1 VTKKAHSNVT
11 LNESV
16 SEAQAQI
23 RCEVNNQVTLREK
36 KYTLDVRLEEEIK
49 EASEREKNLKSMI
62 WKNVISSQKIDL
74 VSQAEAK
81 SR

>member
-23 RCEVNNQVTLREK
+23 RCEVNNQATLREK

>member
-1 VTKKAHSNVT
+1 MKLTTKPLWDEIN
-11 LNESV
+11 
-16 SEAQAQI
+16 
-23 RCEVNNQVTLREK
+23 K
-36 KYTLDVRLEEEIK
+36 KSTLDSFDEVEEEIK
-49 EASEREKNLKSMI
+49 EAARGKKNLKSMI

>member
-1 VTKKAHSNVT
+1 MKLT
-11 LNESV
+11 
-16 SEAQAQI
+16 I
-23 RCEVNNQVTLREK
+23 RATFEGRERGK

-49 EASEREKNLKSMI
+49 EASERWRKKNLKPMI

>member
-1 VTKKAHSNVT
+1 MKLTI
-11 LNESV
+11 EP
-16 SEAQAQI
+16 
-23 RCEVNNQVTLREK
+23 LREEK

-74 VSQAEAK
+74 VSQAGAK